1 MGLPI
6 VLWGLLFSL
15 HTHAYSAATDKLFS
29 GQALAR
35 DESLVSSNGKFA
47 LGFFQTGSKFSN
59 NTVHL
64 YLGIWFNKIPKRTP
78 VWTANGANPIS
89 NLVSPKLV
97 IASDGNLVIFAQDTI
112 VWSAPANIT
121 VSNTVVVLSDIGN
134 LVLRSSSNS
143 SDIFWQSFDYPTDT
157 LLPGA
162 KLGQNKVTGVVR
174 RIVSRKNSVDQ
185 APGIYSNELGLDGMM
200 RLSWKLSTEYWNS
213 GKWNGRFFDSLP
225 FMSPSNIPG
234 TTQKPDFVNHTL
246 INNTQE
252 IYFTDTLLD
261 ESMILHVLLS
271 ASGQWKV
278 RIWDT
283 QRQDWLTPTNEPEN
297 QCDVYA
303 VCGAF
308 TICSYNTTPFCYC
321 MKGFSIRSAE
331 DWDLEDRTGGCIRNI
346 PLDCRGSDRHGTY
359 TTDKFYS
366 MPFIKL
372 HQNGIGIP
380 NATTAQAC
388 AQVCLSDC
396 SCTAYSYNKGV
407 CFIWHDELIN
417 IVADDSGN
425 TLYLRLA
432 AKEVQISKN
441 KKNGIIIGVTI
452 SVNTIVLCLII
463 LMAIMR
469 MKKWSSHAMDNDN
482 NGGIGIIAFK
492 YVDIRHATKNFSEK
506 LGGGG
511 FGSVFKG
518 CLSNSVAIA
527 VKMLDSPRQGEK
539 QFRAEVCSIGI
550 IHHVNLVKLIG
561 FCCEGDRRL
570 LVYELMEN
578 GSLDAHLFQNHGTI
592 LDWDTRYH
600 IVLGVAR
607 GIAYLHHSCQDCIVH
622 CDIKPENIL
631 LDKSFTPKVA
641 DFGMAK
647 ILGRDFSRA
656 VTTMRGT
663 IGYLAPEWI
672 SGTAITSKVDVYSFG
687 MVLFEIISGKRNTSN
702 LSLSNDGYKGYFP
715 LQVAEKL
722 HDGDVGNLVDEK
734 LHGLVNLQ
742 EVQRVCKIA
751 CWCIQDNEFDR
762 PTMIEVVQSLLGVF
776 EPSMPLVPRLL
787 HTVFSGGLPSCL

>member
-29 GQALAR
+29 GQALAG
-35 DESLVSSNGKFA
+35 DERLVSSNGKFA
-47 LGFFQTGSKFSN
+47 LGFFQTGSKSFN

-97 IASDGNLVIFAQDTI
+97 IAGDGNLVIFAQDTI
-112 VWSAPANIT
+112 VWSALANIT
-121 VSNTVVVLSDIGN
+121 ASNTVVVLSDIGN

-185 APGIYSNELGLDGMM
+185 APGIYSNMLGLDGMM

-225 FMSPSNIPG
+225 FMTPSHIPG
-234 TTQKPDFVNHTL
+234 TTQTPDFVNHTL

-261 ESMILHVLLS
+261 ESTILHVLLS
-271 ASGQWKV
+271 VSGQWKV

-283 QRQDWLTPTNEPEN
+283 QRQDWLTPANEPEN

-308 TICSYNTTPFCYC
+308 TICSYNATPFCYC
-321 MKGFSIRSAE
+321 MQGFSIRSPE
-331 DWDLEDRTGGCIRNI
+331 DWDLEDRTGGCIRNT
-346 PLDCRGSDRHGTY
+346 PLDCRGSDRNGTY

-372 HQNGIGIP
+372 QQNG
-380 NATTAQAC
+380 
-388 AQVCLSDC
+388 
-396 SCTAYSYNKGV
+396 K
-407 CFIWHDELIN
+407 
-417 IVADDSGN
+417 VADDSGD

-452 SVNTIVLCLII
+452 S
-463 LMAIMR
+463 
-469 MKKWSSHAMDNDN
+469 
-482 NGGIGIIAFK
+482 
-492 YVDIRHATKNFSEK
+492 
-506 LGGGG
+506 
-511 FGSVFKG
+511 
-518 CLSNSVAIA
+518 
-527 VKMLDSPRQGEK
+527 
-539 QFRAEVCSIGI
+539 
-550 IHHVNLVKLIG
+550 
-561 FCCEGDRRL
+561 
-570 LVYELMEN
+570 
-578 GSLDAHLFQNHGTI
+578 
-592 LDWDTRYH
+592 
-600 IVLGVAR
+600 
-607 GIAYLHHSCQDCIVH
+607 
-622 CDIKPENIL
+622 
-631 LDKSFTPKVA
+631 
-641 DFGMAK
+641 
-647 ILGRDFSRA
+647 
-656 VTTMRGT
+656 
-663 IGYLAPEWI
+663 
-672 SGTAITSKVDVYSFG
+672 
-687 MVLFEIISGKRNTSN
+687 
-702 LSLSNDGYKGYFP
+702 
-715 LQVAEKL
+715 
-722 HDGDVGNLVDEK
+722 
-734 LHGLVNLQ
+734 
-742 EVQRVCKIA
+742 
-751 CWCIQDNEFDR
+751 DNEFDR

-776 EPSMPLVPRLL
+776 EPSMPPMPRLL
-787 HTVFSGGLPSCL
+787 HTVFSG